1 MAIDWDDLVLGPVMG
16 IFGDGIIYMPRGGT
30 PIPIEDAVFDEE
42 AKELVIGDDG
52 QATTQKMPILGIRLA
67 ALSPDLSTAPQQND
81 RVQIVKTGKVYLVRE
96 PIPDGHGH
104 VLMKLMA
111 TA

>member
-1 MAIDWDDLVLGPVMG
+1 MSINWDDLVLGPVMG
-16 IFGDGIIYMPRGGT
+16 IFGDGIIYMPRVGAPV
-30 PIPIEDAVFDEE
+30 PIQDAVFDEE

-52 QATTQKMPILGIRLA
+52 QATTQKMPVLGIRLA
-67 ALSPDLSTAPQQND
+67 ALSPDLSVEPRQND
-81 RVQIVKTGKVYLVRE
+81 RVQIVKTGKVFLVRE

-111 TA
+111 TS